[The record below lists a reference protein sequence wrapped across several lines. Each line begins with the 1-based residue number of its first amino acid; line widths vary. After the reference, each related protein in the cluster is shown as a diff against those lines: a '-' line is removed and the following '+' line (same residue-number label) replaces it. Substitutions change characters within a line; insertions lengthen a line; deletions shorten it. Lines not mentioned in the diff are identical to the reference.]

1 MRNSVADDESGGWRR
16 GSAASAHARPA
27 WVVSRAPSLAPS
39 RTDEWYAREPG
50 KWWVTVA
57 VCAVRGPHS
66 CTSGKPENA
75 MAQFEDLMRR
85 RTAAEGTSTRRPGH
99 SLGPSGRCHLK
110 LTRQRCPMTPLHPTT
125 LVFFVNLPRP
135 HTHTPGSV
143 SDLRGRG
150 VRWPH
155 HIPHTT
161 PPPLALFAFTTRLPW
176 LLPPAPTLDRAAT
189 C

>member
-1 MRNSVADDESGGWRR
+1 MRR
-16 GSAASAHARPA
+16 GMADGGRGCVHTASETTRRRHGAACELSHVKKTISAIGEWRLHNLLS
-27 WVVSRAPSLAPS
+27 SRS
-39 RTDEWYAREPG
+39 E
-50 KWWVTVA
+50 
-57 VCAVRGPHS
+57 GP
-66 CTSGKPENA
+66 
-75 MAQFEDLMRR
+75 MRR
-85 RTAAEGTSTRRPGH
+85 RTAAEGTSTRRPKH

-110 LTRQRCPMTPLHPTT
+110 FTRQRCPMTPLHPTT